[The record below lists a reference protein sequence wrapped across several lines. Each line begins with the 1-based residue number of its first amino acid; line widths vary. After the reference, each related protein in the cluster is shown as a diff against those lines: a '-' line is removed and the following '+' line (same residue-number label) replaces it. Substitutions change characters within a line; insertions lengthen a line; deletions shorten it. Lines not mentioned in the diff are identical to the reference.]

1 MTDPVPSA
9 GRTGRPPVRVLVA
22 DDHPVF
28 RRGLIG
34 LLRALDAAAIT
45 PTHVQL
51 REPTLDEVFL
61 HLTDRPTTR
70 DGGHR

>member
-1 MTDPVPSA
+1 V
-9 GRTGRPPVRVLVA
+9 
-22 DDHPVF
+22 
-28 RRGLIG
+28 
-34 LLRALDAAAIT
+34 RALDAAAIT